1 MDLNDGYLK
10 EQYKCY
16 QNRIQKIVHLKLVKC
31 EELQPQLNLLLTQLK
46 KDLEFLNKG
55 S

>member
-16 QNRIQKIVHLKLVKC
+16 QDRIQKIVHLKLVNC
-31 EELQPQLNLLLTQLK
+31 EELQPQLNPQLK
-46 KDLEFLNKG
+46 KDLEFLNKD
-55 S
+55 SR

>member
-10 EQYKCY
+10 EQYKYY
-16 QNRIQKIVHLKLVKC
+16 QDRIQKIVHLKLVKC
-31 EELQPQLNLLLTQLK
+31 EELQPQLNLHLTQLK